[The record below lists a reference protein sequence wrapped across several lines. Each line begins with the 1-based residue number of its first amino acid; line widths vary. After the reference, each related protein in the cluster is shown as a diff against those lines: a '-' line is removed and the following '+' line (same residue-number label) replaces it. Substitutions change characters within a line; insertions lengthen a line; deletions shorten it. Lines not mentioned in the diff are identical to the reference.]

1 VDCREFDAQVVR
13 LEKIDHLA
21 DLFVRVRLT
30 RIEGAD
36 LNLFE
41 FDYDLT
47 MMIFFLDPEG
57 KKIYARYGQRTADS
71 ADALQSLEG
80 LEYTMRSV
88 LTMFHSDSQVFAPK
102 DSEQPK
108 YVGDIQGGFGRRGCY
123 HCHNVKEALNREL
136 RLQGKW
142 VRESAW
148 RFPLPENIGLTMEVN
163 RGNVVN
169 KVHAEFATDRIGIKA
184 GDKIVLA
191 GETPIHSIGDLQY
204 ALDRAPS
211 QGELELAWERD
222 GKSMSGK
229 LTLAAGWRKTD
240 ISWRASMQFMVPSL
254 RLSGIDLKEAEKTAL
269 GLDPKHLAFRHQARV
284 HSQAQAAGIRA
295 GDIILG
301 VDDHN
306 CEGMNSDDLIYM
318 VSRRYLVG
326 DRVQVHFL
334 RDGKRHSVPMNLK

>member
-1 VDCREFDAQVVR
+1 MR
-13 LEKIDHLA
+13 LEKIDHLS

-47 MMIFFLDPEG
+47 MMVFFLDPEG

-88 LTMFHSDSQVFAPK
+88 LMTFHSDSQLFAPRR
-102 DSEQPK
+102 SERPR
-108 YVGDIQGGFGRRGCY
+108 YINDIQGGFGRRGCY

-142 VRESAW
+142 ERESAW
-148 RFPLPENIGLTMEVN
+148 RYPPTENVGLTMEVN
-163 RGNVVN
+163 RGNIVK
-169 KVHAEFATDRIGIKA
+169 KVHADLAAGKVGVQP
-184 GDKIVLA
+184 GDKLLRA
-191 GETPIHSIGDLQY
+191 GETPIHSIADLQY
-204 ALDRAPS
+204 ALEKAPS
-211 QGELELAWERD
+211 RGDLELTWIRD
-222 GKSMSGK
+222 GKPMSGK
-229 LTLAAGWRKTD
+229 LNLTGDWRKTD

-254 RLSGIDLKEAEKTAL
+254 RLSGIDLKESEKQAL
-269 GLDPKHLAFRHQARV
+269 GLDPKQLAFRHQARV

-295 GDIILG
+295 GDVILG

-306 CEGMNSDDLIYM
+306 CEGMEAGDLIYM
-318 VSRRYLVG
+318 VSRQYLVG
-326 DRVQVHFL
+326 DQVQVHFL
-334 RDGKRHSVPMNLK
+334 RDGKRHSVSMRLK